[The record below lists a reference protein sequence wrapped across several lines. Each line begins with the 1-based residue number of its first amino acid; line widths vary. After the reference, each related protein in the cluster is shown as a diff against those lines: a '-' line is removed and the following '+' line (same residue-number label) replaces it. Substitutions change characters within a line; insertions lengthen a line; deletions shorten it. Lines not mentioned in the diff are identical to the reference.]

1 MNLLQDLL
9 DYIGNNGSELLY
21 LTMEHILLVM
31 YGIGLALIVGIP
43 LAILAVKVERLSA
56 PILSLAN
63 ILQNIPSL
71 AMLAILMFYFGLG
84 NTSVVIGLFF
94 YSLLPII
101 RNTYVGLKEVDLGI
115 MEAGIG
121 MGMTSFQLL
130 AKVQLPLSLP
140 FIVAGLRVA
149 AVIAVSVASIA
160 PYIGG
165 GGLGKEIISGIS
177 QQSDVKILAGA
188 IPAILLAIIA
198 DFVLGFAENRSKKRT
213 VKVKT

>member
-1 MNLLQDLL
+1 MNLAQELFQ
-9 DYIGNNGSELLY
+9 YFSINSSELLF
-21 LTMEHILLVM
+21 LTIEHILLVL
-31 YGIGLALIVGIP
+31 YGVGLALVVGIP
-43 LAILAVKVERLSA
+43 LAILAVRVKWLAS

-71 AMLAILMFYFGLG
+71 AMLAILMLFLGLG
-84 NTSVVIGLFF
+84 NTAVVIGLFF

-101 RNTYVGLKEVDLGI
+101 RNTYVGLKEVDDSV
-115 MEAGIG
+115 MEAGKG
-121 MGMTSFQLL
+121 VGMTSLQLL
-130 AKVQLPLSLP
+130 AKIQLPLSLP

-149 AVIAVSVASIA
+149 AVIGVSVAAIA

-188 IPAILLAIIA
+188 IPAILMAIIA
-198 DFVLGFAENRSKKRT
+198 DLLLGFFEGRFKRRT
-213 VKVKT
+213 MKA